1 MAIEAVAVLAW
12 NDTIF
17 RPEKASFSQHLMT
30 QVIQNILNDIYFI
43 LKSKNVTFKYYSDS
57 FSFLAP

>member
-1 MAIEAVAVLAW
+1 MLAW